1 MKSKPNMG
9 HRLGLWAGAVSRILN
24 RATSGP
30 ADDDIRAVTQ
40 EFRLGANGCLE
51 SIGGREKNVGDNVG
65 DDEVESARATCKPP

>member
-9 HRLGLWAGAVSRILN
+9 HRLGLGAGALSRNLS

-40 EFRLGANGCLE
+40 AFRLDATGCIE
-51 SIGGREKNVGDNVG
+51 SIAARQENVGD
-65 DDEVESARATCKPP
+65 EEAESARATCNPPST